1 MDFGQAFTFMFKDEE
16 WIKKVL
22 LGILISFVPIFGQ
35 FALVGYTLA
44 IIRNVRN
51 GEPQPLP
58 DWSEVVQYFVEGLK
72 LWVVNLVY
80 SLPALVLACP
90 LILIGFLPM
99 LAGNNTEL
107 MDTLGAITGI
117 LAIVLCL
124 PPILYGFFLTLLSP
138 ALLIRLAETG
148 DISACLRFK
157 EVIRFAFANIG
168 PIIISLLIVFA
179 AGLIIIPV
187 ASALTL
193 GLLGLLAPLWTNASL
208 GHLCGQIARKA
219 DQPAA
224 I

>member
-16 WIKKVL
+16 WIKKIL
-22 LGILISFVPIFGQ
+22 LGILLSFVPIFGQ
-35 FALVGYTLA
+35 FALMGYMLT
-44 IIRNVRN
+44 IIHNVRN
-51 GEPQPLP
+51 GEPRPLP

-90 LILIGFLPM
+90 LMLIGFLPM
-99 LAGNNTEL
+99 LAGDN
-107 MDTLGAITGI
+107 DTVGVMTGI
-117 LAIVLCL
+117 LAIILCL
-124 PPILYGFFLTLLSP
+124 PPILYGLFLTLLSP

-168 PIIISLLIVFA
+168 PIITTLLLIFA

-193 GLLGLLAPLWTNASL
+193 GLLGLLAPLWTNASF

-224 I
+224 V